1 MRSWADGKSG
11 ARLPIR
17 SRMLHF
23 PVRSYDQWHRK
34 IMEGSAAYDS
44 NPDLP
49 PFVTKGWRYLREH
62 YVCNGKLPDLY
73 SKLALGHRE
82 IDRSLKIGR
91 I

>member
-1 MRSWADGKSG
+1 
-11 ARLPIR
+11 
-17 SRMLHF
+17 
-23 PVRSYDQWHRK
+23 
-34 IMEGSAAYDS
+34 MEGSAAYDR

-82 IDRSLKIGR
+82 IDRSLDRANLTIDTRLRDFLRRNRGE
-91 I
+91 